1 MKLPAALNRQFDL
14 CAFCPDLCLDRC
26 PVSTVTGSNLHSPC
40 AKMTLGW
47 LLANGRIDPS
57 DDVAR
62 AVYHCNGCL
71 ACTEACRHK
80 VDVEQALFGLRA
92 ALVAQGIA
100 PFPRDL
106 FAEPADALREA
117 QARLVPAAM
126 FVPEAQAVLFAGC
139 SALTVSP
146 GVVSD
151 AIQVFA
157 GLGIEFVGASD
168 DAAACCGYPLW
179 AGGHEAAFRE
189 VARSLV
195 ERLRRYR
202 MVVALSACC
211 EYTLRTVYAAAGLTV
226 PFRIVHALDLIGP
239 LVTRTHREPLQRRI
253 ALSDSCFLGRH
264 LGRYDLPREILTHIN
279 GTPPLEL
286 RSRREAAPCCGAGGG
301 LDRTDPAASRAE
313 SIRVLEMA
321 ADAGA
326 AVLATSGPPC
336 TGHLQAAAAEGLP
349 QPVDLLHLVA
359 EWLGGRT

>member
-1 MKLPAALNRQFDL
+1 MKLPAALKRQFDL

-26 PVSTVTGSNLHSPC
+26 PVSTVTGSNLYSTC

-47 LLANGRIDPS
+47 LLSNGRIDPS

-71 ACTEACRHK
+71 ACTSACRHK

-106 FAEPADALREA
+106 FIESPETLREA
-117 QARLVPAAM
+117 QKRLVPESL

-151 AIQVFA
+151 AMTVFA
-157 GLGIEFVGASD
+157 QLGIEFLGASD
-168 DAAACCGYPLW
+168 DAAVCCGYPLW
-179 AGGHEAAFRE
+179 AGGYETAFRE
-189 VARSLV
+189 AARNLV

-211 EYTLRTVYAAAGLTV
+211 EYTLRTLYAAIGQPV
-226 PFRIVHALDLIGP
+226 PFRLVHALDLIGP
-239 LVTRTHREPLQRRI
+239 LVTRTRREPLHRRI
-253 ALSDSCFLGRH
+253 AYADSCFLGRH

-279 GTPPLEL
+279 GTPPIEL
-286 RSRREAAPCCGAGGG
+286 RSRREDAPCCGAGGG
-301 LDRTDPAASRAE
+301 LDRTDPATSRAE
-313 SIRVLEMA
+313 SLRVLEMC

-326 AVLATSGPPC
+326 DVLATSGPPC

-349 QPVDLLHLVA
+349 RPVDLLQLIA
-359 EWLGGRT
+359 EWMGGRT